1 MLSTIGRPYIIYV
14 GISKGEGRGMVGIK
28 SYYALSSKGRGLMNE
43 KGIVNHLKYKL
54 LWQKLKMEFLV
65 GSDARWDP

>member
-1 MLSTIGRPYIIYV
+1 
-14 GISKGEGRGMVGIK
+14 MVGIK

-65 GSDARWDP
+65 GSEARWDP